1 MGDLNVVN
9 NISIKSYSE
18 KTILNSKHLLNNHG
32 FTLVEIISVLVIIAI
47 VSGFMVSRMGSDN
60 SDLYSIESL
69 FKGHIRYAQSKSMQ
83 SDTAVWGIRINKSLD
98 EYWLF
103 NSNIGQT
110 SKWNSNR
117 RLPPGGTA
125 SPANLNQDRI
135 KTSLMKVDINT
146 VSVGNSSKTLLT
158 IVYDQMG
165 VPFWTAGGTMV
176 FLDPL
181 SNTTGLN
188 RLSSDISIKL
198 KDNSGN
204 QRTIKIFQETGFIE

>member
-47 VSGFMVSRMGSDN
+47 VSGFMVSRMGSDK

-83 SDTAVWGIRINKSLD
+83 SDTAVWGIRINKNLD

-110 SKWNSNR
+110 SKWDSNR

-125 SPANLNQDRI
+125 
-135 KTSLMKVDINT
+135 T
-146 VSVGNSSKTLLT
+146 
-158 IVYDQMG
+158 
-165 VPFWTAGGTMV
+165 
-176 FLDPL
+176 
-181 SNTTGLN
+181 
-188 RLSSDISIKL
+188 
-198 KDNSGN
+198 
-204 QRTIKIFQETGFIE
+204 

>member
-9 NISIKSYSE
+9 NISIKSHSE
-18 KTILNSKHLLNNHG
+18 KTILNSKLLLNNHG
-32 FTLVEIISVLVIIAI
+32 FTFVEIISVLIIIAI
-47 VSGFMVSRMGSDN
+47 VSGVMVSRMGSDQ

-83 SDTAVWGIRINKSLD
+83 SDTAVWGIRINKKLD

-110 SKWNSNR
+110 SKWDTNR

-135 KTSLMKVDINT
+135 KTSLMKVDIRALK
-146 VSVGNSSKTLLT
+146 VGSSQKSLLT
-158 IVYDQMG
+158 IVFDEMG
-165 VPFWTAGGTMV
+165 VPFWTEGGTMV

-181 SNTTGLN
+181 SDTSGLN
-188 RLSSDISIKL
+188 RLNSNLNIRL
-198 KDNSGN
+198 TDNSGN
-204 QRTIKIFQETGFIE
+204 TRWIIIFQETGFIQ

>member
-47 VSGFMVSRMGSDN
+47 VSGFMVSRMGSDK

-146 VSVGNSSKTLLT
+146 VFVGNSSKSKLT

>member
-18 KTILNSKHLLNNHG
+18 KTILNSKLLLNNHG
-32 FTLVEIISVLVIIAI
+32 FTFVEIISVLIIIAI
-47 VSGFMVSRMGSDN
+47 VSGVMVSRMGSDQ

-83 SDTAVWGIRINKSLD
+83 SDTAVWGIRINKKLD

-110 SKWNSNR
+110 SKWDTNR

-146 VSVGNSSKTLLT
+146 VFVGNSSKSKLT

>member
-18 KTILNSKHLLNNHG
+18 KTILNSKRLLNNHG
-32 FTLVEIISVLVIIAI
+32 FTLVEIISVLIIIAI
-47 VSGFMVSRMGSDN
+47 VSGFMISRMGSDK

-69 FKGHIRYAQSKSMQ
+69 FKGHIRYTQSKSMQ
-83 SDTAVWGIRINKSLD
+83 NDTAVWGIRINKNLD

-103 NSNIGQT
+103 NANIGQSST
-110 SKWNSNR
+110 WSSNR

-125 SPANLNQDRI
+125 SSENPNQDRI
-135 KTSLMKVDINT
+135 KTSLMKVDINK
-146 VSVGNSSKTLLT
+146 VSVGNSSKALLT

-188 RLSSDISIKL
+188 RLTADISIKL

-204 QRTIKIFQETGFIE
+204 QKTITIFQETGFIE

>member
-18 KTILNSKHLLNNHG
+18 KTIFNSKLLLNNHG

-47 VSGFMVSRMGSDN
+47 VSGVMVSRMGSDQ

-69 FKGHIRYAQSKSMQ
+69 LKGHIRYAQSKSMQ
-83 SDTAVWGIRINKSLD
+83 SDTSVWGIRINKNLD

-110 SKWNSNR
+110 SKWDTNR

>member
-9 NISIKSYSE
+9 NISIKSHSE
-18 KTILNSKHLLNNHG
+18 KTILNSKLLLNNHG
-32 FTLVEIISVLVIIAI
+32 FTFVEIISVLIIIAI
-47 VSGFMVSRMGSDN
+47 VSGVMVSRMGSDQ

-83 SDTAVWGIRINKSLD
+83 SDTSVWGIRINKNLD

-110 SKWNSNR
+110 SKWDSNR

-135 KTSLMKVDINT
+135 KTSLMKVDIRALK
-146 VSVGNSSKTLLT
+146 VGSSQKSLLT
-158 IVYDQMG
+158 IVFDEMG
-165 VPFWTAGGTMV
+165 VPFWTEGGTMV

-181 SNTTGLN
+181 SDTSGLN
-188 RLSSDISIKL
+188 RLNSNLNIRL
-198 KDNSGN
+198 TDNSGN
-204 QRTIKIFQETGFIE
+204 TRWIIIFQETGFIQ

>member
-47 VSGFMVSRMGSDN
+47 VSGFMVSRMGSDK

-146 VSVGNSSKTLLT
+146 VFVGNSSKSKLT

-204 QRTIKIFQETGFIE
+204 QKTIKIFQETGFIE

>member
-47 VSGFMVSRMGSDN
+47 VSGVMVSRMGSDQ

-69 FKGHIRYAQSKSMQ
+69 LKGHIRYAQSKSMQ

-146 VSVGNSSKTLLT
+146 VFVGNSSKSKLT

>member
-9 NISIKSYSE
+9 NISIKSHSE
-18 KTILNSKHLLNNHG
+18 KTILNSKLLLNNHG
-32 FTLVEIISVLVIIAI
+32 FTFVEIISVLIIIAI
-47 VSGFMVSRMGSDN
+47 VSGVMVSRMGSDQ

-83 SDTAVWGIRINKSLD
+83 SDTAVWGIRINKKLD

-110 SKWNSNR
+110 SKWDTNR

-146 VSVGNSSKTLLT
+146 VFVGNSSKSKLT

-181 SNTTGLN
+181 SDTSGLN
-188 RLSSDISIKL
+188 RLNSNLNIRL
-198 KDNSGN
+198 TDNSGN
-204 QRTIKIFQETGFIE
+204 TRWIIIFQETGFIQ

>member
-9 NISIKSYSE
+9 NISIKSHSE
-18 KTILNSKHLLNNHG
+18 KTILNSKLLLNNHG
-32 FTLVEIISVLVIIAI
+32 FTFVEIISVLIIIAI
-47 VSGFMVSRMGSDN
+47 VSGVMVSRMGSDQ

-83 SDTAVWGIRINKSLD
+83 SDTAVWGIRINKKLD

-110 SKWNSNR
+110 SKWDTNR

-135 KTSLMKVDINT
+135 KTSLMKVDIRALK
-146 VSVGNSSKTLLT
+146 VGSSQKSLLT
-158 IVYDQMG
+158 IVFDEMG
-165 VPFWTAGGTMV
+165 VPFWTEGGTMV
-176 FLDPL
+176 FLGPL
-181 SNTTGLN
+181 SDTSGLN
-188 RLSSDISIKL
+188 RLNSNLNIRL
-198 KDNSGN
+198 TDNSGN
-204 QRTIKIFQETGFIE
+204 TRWIIIFQETGFIQ